1 MTKKVVRA
9 RGSMSRRGGG
19 GGGKRRGRKANRIKE
34 DEKRRKIKLR
44 ETEMARIV

>member
-9 RGSMSRRGGG
+9 KGSMS
-19 GGGKRRGRKANRIKE
+19 RGRKANRIKE

-44 ETEMARIV
+44 ETEMARKV